1 MSISHLDLLTVT
13 SAMAAITGLA
23 FVQSIKEEDAVLAY
37 IWGTMFGATSLA
49 AAWSFWRMV

>member
-1 MSISHLDLLTVT
+1 VNISHLDLLTVT

-23 FVQSIKEEDAVLAY
+23 FVQSIKDEDAVLAY

-49 AAWSFWRMV
+49 AAWSFWRLV